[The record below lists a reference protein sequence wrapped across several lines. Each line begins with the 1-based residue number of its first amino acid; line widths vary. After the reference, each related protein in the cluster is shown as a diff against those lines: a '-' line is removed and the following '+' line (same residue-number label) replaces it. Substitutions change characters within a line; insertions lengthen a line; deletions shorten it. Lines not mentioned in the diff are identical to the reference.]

1 MWLQEVSGMSADR
14 GKVEK
19 LEWAGGVG
27 KVVKIGNLLK
37 PMNLLRLVLGCLVI
51 GISSFNLFILNKSA
65 TVTVTNNRLNLAS
78 QLLLVVFFVTSGIMG
93 LKDENKLKR
102 NSSYV
107 YFIAAIFM
115 LILDTMTIL
124 TLVKAHRI

>member
-1 MWLQEVSGMSADR
+1 MI
-14 GKVEK
+14 
-19 LEWAGGVG
+19 
-27 KVVKIGNLLK
+27 KIGNLLK

-51 GISSFNLFILNKSA
+51 GISSFNLFILNKFA
-65 TVTVTNNRLNLAS
+65 TVTVTNNRLNLVA
-78 QLLLVVFFVTSGIMG
+78 QLLLIVFFVTNGIMG

-107 YFIAAIFM
+107 YFLGAIIM

-124 TLVKAHRI
+124 TLLKAHRI